1 MTPELELII
10 KIALPLLT
18 LVVGIPLLVS
28 RIRTSSITYQSI
40 NLEHFEKL
48 RELCGNDARANLAQ
62 LKVGFGS
69 IIKGHLTPKEVEW
82 FLYIPNAYSYLKKY
96 DGCSRFLEIDT
107 YNHKFIWRDKYSTKF
122 SRISMKLI
130 LFLLYMVLVTV
141 GVYIFIALDNL
152 FSLFGL
158 ALSILFVGV
167 GIIFIFLGAI
177 ALLFNLKMGD
187 AKELT
192 KKVVV
197 DKEEL
202 EYLNSA

>member
-1 MTPELELII
+1 
-10 KIALPLLT
+10 
-18 LVVGIPLLVS
+18 
-28 RIRTSSITYQSI
+28 
-40 NLEHFEKL
+40 
-48 RELCGNDARANLAQ
+48 
-62 LKVGFGS
+62 
-69 IIKGHLTPKEVEW
+69 
-82 FLYIPNAYSYLKKY
+82 
-96 DGCSRFLEIDT
+96 
-107 YNHKFIWRDKYSTKF
+107 
-122 SRISMKLI
+122 MKLI